1 MMNLKQR
8 SLKMKNILVLGASGQ
23 IAQWA
28 IEMLANEPN
37 LTQTLLV
44 RDAKKLGTDLPANAK
59 VVEADVLNLE
69 QLKQA
74 VQGQDIV
81 YANLAGELE
90 QQTQNII
97 SAMHSAGVQRII
109 LINSLGIYDE
119 VKGKFGEWN
128 QNEIGK
134 YLGPYRKAADLLEA
148 SDLDYSI
155 LRAAW
160 LMDEDEIDYETT
172 ARNEDFKGTVVSRK
186 SVAALVVKII
196 QTPSFASRDNLGVN
210 KPNTDANRPYF
221 M

>member
-8 SLKMKNILVLGASGQ
+8 SLKMKNVLVLGASGQ
-23 IAQWA
+23 IAQWV
-28 IEMLANEPN
+28 INMLANEPN

-59 VVEADVLNLE
+59 VIEADVLNLE

-172 ARNEDFKGTVVSRK
+172 ERSEDFKGTVVSRK

>member
-1 MMNLKQR
+1 
-8 SLKMKNILVLGASGQ
+8 MKHVLILGAAGQ
-23 IAQWA
+23 IAKWA
-28 IEMLANEPN
+28 IEILANEPD

-44 RDAKKLGTDLPANAK
+44 RDTKKLGSDLPANAK
-59 VVEADVLNLE
+59 LIEADVLDLE

-74 VQGQDIV
+74 MQGQDIV

-90 QQTQNII
+90 AQTQNII
-97 SAMHSAGVQRII
+97 TAMHAAGVKRII

-128 QNEIGK
+128 NKEIGI
-134 YLGPYRKAADLLEA
+134 YLGPYRRAADLLEA

-160 LMDEDEIDYETT
+160 LTDEDEIDYETT
-172 ARNEDFKGTVVSRK
+172 ERQQDFKGTVVSRK

-196 QTPSFASRDNLGVN
+196 QTPSFASRQNLGVN
-210 KPNTDANRPYF
+210 KPNTDADRPYF

>member
-1 MMNLKQR
+1 
-8 SLKMKNILVLGASGQ
+8 MKNVLVLGASGQ
-23 IAQWA
+23 IAQWV

-59 VVEADVLNLE
+59 VIEADVLNLE

-90 QQTQNII
+90 QQTKNII

-172 ARNEDFKGTVVSRK
+172 ARNDDFKGTVVSRK

>member
-1 MMNLKQR
+1 
-8 SLKMKNILVLGASGQ
+8 MKNILVLGASGQ
-23 IAQWA
+23 IAQWV

-59 VVEADVLNLE
+59 VIEADVLNLE

-90 QQTQNII
+90 QQTKNII

-172 ARNEDFKGTVVSRK
+172 ARNEGFKGTVVSRK

-196 QTPSFASRDNLGVN
+196 QTPSFSSRDNLGVN

>member
-1 MMNLKQR
+1 
-8 SLKMKNILVLGASGQ
+8 MKNVLVLGASGQ
-23 IAQWA
+23 IAQWV
-28 IEMLANEPN
+28 IEMLANESN

-59 VVEADVLNLE
+59 VIEADVLNLE

-90 QQTQNII
+90 QQTKNII

-119 VKGKFGEWN
+119 VKGQFGEWN

-160 LMDEDEIDYETT
+160 LMGEDEIDYETT
-172 ARNEDFKGTVVSRK
+172 ARNEGFKGTVVSRK

>member
-1 MMNLKQR
+1 
-8 SLKMKNILVLGASGQ
+8 MKNVLVLGASGQ
-23 IAQWA
+23 IAQWV

-59 VVEADVLNLE
+59 VIEADVLNLE

-90 QQTQNII
+90 QQTKNII

-160 LMDEDEIDYETT
+160 LMDEDEIDYDTT
-172 ARNEDFKGTVVSRK
+172 ERDQDFKGTVVSRK

>member
-1 MMNLKQR
+1 
-8 SLKMKNILVLGASGQ
+8 MKNVLVLGASGQ
-23 IAQWA
+23 IAQWV

-90 QQTQNII
+90 QQTKNII

-160 LMDEDEIDYETT
+160 LMDENEIDYETT

>member
-1 MMNLKQR
+1 
-8 SLKMKNILVLGASGQ
+8 MKNILVLGASGQ

>member
-1 MMNLKQR
+1 
-8 SLKMKNILVLGASGQ
+8 MKHVLILGAAGQ
-23 IAQWA
+23 IAKWA
-28 IEMLANEPN
+28 IELLANEPD

-44 RDAKKLGTDLPANAK
+44 RDAKKLGSDLPANAK
-59 VVEADVLNLE
+59 LIEADVLDLE

-74 VQGQDIV
+74 MQGQDIV

-90 QQTQNII
+90 AQTQNII
-97 SAMHSAGVQRII
+97 TAMHTAGVKRII

-128 QNEIGK
+128 NKEIGT
-134 YLGPYRKAADLLEA
+134 YLDPYRRAADLLEA

-160 LMDEDEIDYETT
+160 LTDEDEIDYETT
-172 ARNEDFKGTVVSRK
+172 ERQQDFKGTVVSRK

-196 QTPSFASRDNLGVN
+196 QTPSFASRQNLGIN
-210 KPNTDANRPYF
+210 KPNTDADRPYF

>member
-1 MMNLKQR
+1 
-8 SLKMKNILVLGASGQ
+8 MKNVLVLGASGQ
-23 IAQWA
+23 IAQWV

-59 VVEADVLNLE
+59 VIEADVLNLE

-172 ARNEDFKGTVVSRK
+172 ARNDDFKGTVVSRK

>member
-1 MMNLKQR
+1 
-8 SLKMKNILVLGASGQ
+8 MKHVLILGAAGQ
-23 IAQWA
+23 IARWA
-28 IEMLANEPN
+28 IEMLANEPD
-37 LTQTLLV
+37 LTQTLLL
-44 RDAKKLGTDLPANAK
+44 RDAKKLGSDLPANAK
-59 VVEADVLNLE
+59 LIEADVLDLE

-74 VQGQDIV
+74 MQGQDIV

-90 QQTQNII
+90 AQTQNII
-97 SAMHSAGVQRII
+97 TAMHAAGVKRII

-128 QNEIGK
+128 HKEIGI
-134 YLGPYRKAADLLEA
+134 YLGPYRRAADLLET

-160 LMDEDEIDYETT
+160 LTDEDEIDYETT
-172 ARNEDFKGTVVSRK
+172 ERQQDFKGTVVSRK

-196 QTPSFASRDNLGVN
+196 QTPSFASRQNLGVN
-210 KPNTDANRPYF
+210 KPNTDADRPYF

>member
-1 MMNLKQR
+1 
-8 SLKMKNILVLGASGQ
+8 MKNILVLGASGQ

-59 VVEADVLNLE
+59 VVEADVLNIE